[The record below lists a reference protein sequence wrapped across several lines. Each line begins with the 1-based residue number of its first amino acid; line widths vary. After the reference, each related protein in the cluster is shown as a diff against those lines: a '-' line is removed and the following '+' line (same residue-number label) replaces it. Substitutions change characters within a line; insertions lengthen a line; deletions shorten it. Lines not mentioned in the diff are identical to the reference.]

1 MIPRFSDHAANERT
15 FLAWVRTAIAIMAF
29 GFVIERF
36 DLFLA
41 YLSGRATPGTEHHS
55 HTAEVVGL
63 ALIVCS
69 VAMIFTAT
77 LRYMHHRKS
86 ISADEPCGYGN
97 ALGDALLA
105 LMLICLGVFLIAYVA
120 HQVLMQGR

>member
-15 FLAWVRTAIAIMAF
+15 YLAWVRTAIAIMAF

-41 YLSGRATPGTEHHS
+41 YLSGSAKTLHRS
-55 HTAEVVGL
+55 HAAQFVGL
-63 ALIVCS
+63 ALIVLS
-69 VAMIFTAT
+69 VVMMFTAT
-77 LRYMHHRKS
+77 VRYLHHRKS
-86 ISADEPCGYGN
+86 ISAAEPCGYGS

-105 LMLICLGVFLIAYVA
+105 LLLICLGVFLIAYVA
-120 HQVLMQGR
+120 HQVVMQGR